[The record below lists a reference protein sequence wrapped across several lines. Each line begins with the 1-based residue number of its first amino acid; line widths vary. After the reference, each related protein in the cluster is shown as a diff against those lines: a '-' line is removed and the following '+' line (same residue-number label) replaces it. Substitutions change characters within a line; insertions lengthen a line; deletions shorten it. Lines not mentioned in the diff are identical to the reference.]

1 MKFSRRQ
8 FLGLAGALGL
18 ASCAKVKRV
27 IPDVNLSR
35 LKPTFGSGDFTFAA
49 INDLHVLDTKSA
61 GIVNQAVNNINAD
74 NRVQFTVVLGDIA
87 TGGRYQELKLAK
99 VALDRLDKPWYA
111 IPGNHDVD
119 MKTKDIFG
127 NYKAVYGPTR
137 WDEGEEG
144 WLFIGL
150 NSCEESKSDVSIQP
164 DEVAWLEQTLKKVNR
179 ERPIALFAHHP
190 FNPNTR
196 AYRVQNADE
205 ILGMFAEH
213 NLKLVAAGHYHGNQV
228 EEHNGVLFTTTACC
242 SSTRDNHD
250 ETREKGYRLFHVAG
264 NTIETEFVVVRS

>member
-74 NRVQFTVVLGDIA
+74 SRVQFTVVLGDIA

>member
-213 NLKLVAAGHYHGNQV
+213 NLNLVAAGHYHGNQV

>member
-99 VALDRLDKPWYA
+99 VALDRLDKPWFA

-137 WDEGEEG
+137 WDEGEGG

-150 NSCEESKSDVSIQP
+150 NSCEESKSDVAIQP

-190 FNPNTR
+190 FNPNTK

-213 NLKLVAAGHYHGNQV
+213 TLKLVAAGHYHGNQV
-228 EEHNGVLFTTTACC
+228 EEHKGVLFTTTACC

>member
-74 NRVQFTVVLGDIA
+74 SRVQFTVVLGDIA
-87 TGGRYQELKLAK
+87 TGGRYQEIKLAK

>member
-74 NRVQFTVVLGDIA
+74 SRVQFTVVLGDIA

-99 VALDRLDKPWYA
+99 VALDRLDKPRFA

-150 NSCEESKSDVSIQP
+150 NSCEESKSDVAIQP